1 LRSPGLLWLDWL
13 DLERWAQ
20 SLGQCRRHVQMSP
33 MPRFVGGKSLEEQF
47 GTLWWIARALFQ
59 TDSVSTE
66 VRYSRQHCIGY
77 KRNFKEKL
85 I

>member
-1 LRSPGLLWLDWL
+1 MNIPKDGL
-13 DLERWAQ
+13 AQ
-20 SLGQCRRHVQMSP
+20 ILSAGRKALGSVAGTVHMSP
-33 MPRFVGGKSLEEQF
+33 MLCFVGGKSLEEQF

-59 TDSVSTE
+59 TDSVTSQ
-66 VRYSRQHCIGY
+66 VGYSSQHCIGY

>member
-1 LRSPGLLWLDWL
+1 
-13 DLERWAQ
+13 
-20 SLGQCRRHVQMSP
+20 MNP
-33 MPRFVGGKSLEEQF
+33 MPRFVGGKSQEEQF

-59 TDSVSTE
+59 TDSVTTQ
-66 VRYSRQHCIGY
+66 VRYSSQHCIGY